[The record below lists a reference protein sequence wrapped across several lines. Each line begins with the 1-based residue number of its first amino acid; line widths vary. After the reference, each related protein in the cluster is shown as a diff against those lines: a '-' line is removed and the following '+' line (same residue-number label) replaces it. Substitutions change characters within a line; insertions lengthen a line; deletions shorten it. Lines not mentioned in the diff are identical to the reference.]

1 MNEPWVPEAA
11 ERGVF
16 IEWGRRKARS
26 VWGGEAWDR
35 QVIENKGAVD
45 CSAAE
50 TLIQVRGENVSSV
63 RVYGDYWEL
72 GEPVKHGVMKSG
84 RKDMQR
90 VLERGIRD
98 EIYADSSIVANI
110 DSASIELLLWV
121 RYCGKGLAYTSSFTL
136 HANLWSRYNYHF
148 VSREAEGW

>member
-1 MNEPWVPEAA
+1 M
-11 ERGVF
+11 
-16 IEWGRRKARS
+16 
-26 VWGGEAWDR
+26 
-35 QVIENKGAVD
+35 IENKGAVD

-110 DSASIELLLWV
+110 ETVPVLSSYYGSGTVGRVWHILVHLLFMQTYGADTITIL
-121 RYCGKGLAYTSSFTL
+121 
-136 HANLWSRYNYHF
+136 
-148 VSREAEGW
+148 